1 LKDDNDGSSP
11 LPVPQTS
18 QLGSAFITTDVLKL
32 IGDKLG
38 LPAGGVR
45 VKHGLHH
52 RGWPVLSFYSS
63 CDEPYL
69 QMDEDDVQEVLQE
82 LETPDANPC
91 GGQEVSTPGRR
102 DPGLT
107 DAVNPPYD
115 LPFNCLISYHNFIHH
130 IVLTTFVRFNAC
142 IKFHSTRRPSIPCR
156 GQVMF

>member
-18 QLGSAFITTDVLKL
+18 QLGSVFITTDVLKL
-32 IGDKLG
+32 TGDKLG
-38 LPAGGVR
+38 LRGVR
-45 VKHGLHH
+45 VKHDLYH

-63 CDEPYL
+63 CDEPYPR
-69 QMDEDDVQEVLQE
+69 MDEDNVQEVSQG
-82 LETPDANPC
+82 LETHDANSC
-91 GGQEVSTPGRR
+91 GGQEVSTPGQR

-130 IVLTTFVRFNAC
+130 MVLTTFVRFNAC
-142 IKFHSTRRPSIPCR
+142 IKFYSTRRPSIPWR
-156 GQVMF
+156 GQVVF